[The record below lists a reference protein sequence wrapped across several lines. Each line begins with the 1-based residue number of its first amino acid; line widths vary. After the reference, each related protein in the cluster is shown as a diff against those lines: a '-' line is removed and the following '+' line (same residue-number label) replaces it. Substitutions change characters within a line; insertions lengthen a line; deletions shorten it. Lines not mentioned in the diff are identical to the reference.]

1 MSTAAPVSVSGR
13 VADRAGQGI
22 SGVVVTISGGQLNAP
37 VSVRTNTFGY
47 YSFDGLQP
55 AATYFVSAEA
65 RKYVITNPVR
75 VVSVMDNVADFDFVA
90 EPR

>member
-1 MSTAAPVSVSGR
+1 MSISGR
-13 VADRAGQGI
+13 VTYATGRGI
-22 SGVVVTISGGQLNAP
+22 SGVVVTISGGQMNGP

-47 YSFDGLQP
+47 YRFDGLQP
-55 AATYFVSAEA
+55 SATYIVSAEA

-75 VVSVMDNVADFDFVA
+75 VVSLIDDVAGFDFVA